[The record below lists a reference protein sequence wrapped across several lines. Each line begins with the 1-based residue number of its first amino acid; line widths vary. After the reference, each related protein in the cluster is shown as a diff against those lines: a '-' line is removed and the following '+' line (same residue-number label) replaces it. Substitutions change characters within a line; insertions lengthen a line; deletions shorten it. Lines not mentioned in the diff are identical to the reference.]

1 MNINTVN
8 QTNFN
13 ANFIRNVNIKKF
25 DAKSQTYKP
34 FKASFVEFDPENYE
48 DLVALLETRMDW
60 VGGTYIGNIVE
71 HASYIRDKYIS
82 PLINHIYVLTT
93 QNDNF
98 KYLDSDKILGMADM
112 QSDSIQPDELR
123 YLQVKPTQ
131 KHGFKNRT
139 YRLVGSKILSELKKI
154 YNEKIT
160 LLASYSAANFY
171 EKHGFDVTDSMLL
184 EYTWTNKRLKKK

>member
-1 MNINTVN
+1 MDINTIN
-8 QTNFN
+8 QINFN

-25 DAKSQTYKP
+25 DNKTQTYKP
-34 FKASFVEFDPENYE
+34 FKASFVKFDPENAE
-48 DLVALLETRMDW
+48 DLVALLAARRDW
-60 VGGTYIGNIVE
+60 IGGIYAGNIVE
-71 HASYIRDKYIS
+71 QASYIRNKYIS
-82 PLINHIYVLTT
+82 PLINHIYILTT

-98 KYLDSDKILGMADM
+98 KYLDSEKILGMADM
-112 QSDSIQPDELR
+112 QSDSVEPDELR

-131 KHGFKNRT
+131 KHGIPNRT

-154 YNEKIT
+154 YNKKIT

>member
-1 MNINTVN
+1 MNINTIN

-13 ANFIRNVNIKKF
+13 ANFIRNVNIKKL
-25 DAKSQTYKP
+25 DTKTHTYKP
-34 FKASFVEFDPENYE
+34 FKASFVEFDPENNE
-48 DLVALLETRMDW
+48 DFIALIKARMSW
-60 VGGTYIGNIVE
+60 KGGVYAGNIVE
-71 HASYIRDKYIS
+71 HAGHIRDKYIS

-98 KYLDSDKILGMADM
+98 KHLDSEKILGMAEM

-131 KHGFKNRT
+131 KHGLHNRT

-154 YNEKIT
+154 YNKKIT

-171 EKHGFDVTDSMLL
+171 EKHGFEVTDSMLL
-184 EYTWTNKRLKKK
+184 EYTWTNKRLNKK

>member
-25 DAKSQTYKP
+25 DAKTQTYKP
-34 FKASFVEFDPENYE
+34 CKASFVEFDPENSE
-48 DLVALLETRMDW
+48 DLVALLDTRKNW
-60 VGGTYIGNIVE
+60 IGGIYTGNIVE

-82 PLINHIYVLTT
+82 PLINHIYILTT

-154 YNEKIT
+154 YNKKIT